1 MRDVSDQTTVAVIH
15 TPSTSDSDEG
25 RGGGHKTYKN
35 FRDGSIRQNAMQRLK
50 EVKWITRAN
59 ESD

>member
-50 EVKWITRAN
+50 EVK
-59 ESD
+59 